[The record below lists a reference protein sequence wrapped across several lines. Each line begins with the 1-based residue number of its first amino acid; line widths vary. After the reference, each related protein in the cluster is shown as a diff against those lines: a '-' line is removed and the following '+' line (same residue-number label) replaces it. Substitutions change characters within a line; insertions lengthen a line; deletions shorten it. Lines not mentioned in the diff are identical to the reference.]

1 MELDLKTNNL
11 LLATHRGFASGIYSA
26 LSLILGDTDAVKTV
40 EVDVDDAMDL
50 VCFRIDDALRSF
62 PSDQPILLVTDIPG
76 GSPTQAALR
85 EAPLFPNAICIT
97 GLNLGMLL
105 ELATMPL
112 DGANLQDAKTIA
124 KEAVRSSLNSIGLL
138 EDIAASVDRTLTDDA
153 ESEEL

>member
-1 MELDLKTNNL
+1 
-11 LLATHRGFASGIYSA
+11 
-26 LSLILGDTDAVKTV
+26 
-40 EVDVDDAMDL
+40 
-50 VCFRIDDALRSF
+50 
-62 PSDQPILLVTDIPG
+62 
-76 GSPTQAALR
+76 
-85 EAPLFPNAICIT
+85 
-97 GLNLGMLL
+97 MLL

>member
-1 MELDLKTNNL
+1 MSMMQWTWCVSESTMHSGHFL
-11 LLATHRGFASGIYSA
+11 LTSRFS
-26 LSLILGDTDAVKTV
+26 LSQI
-40 EVDVDDAMDL
+40 
-50 VCFRIDDALRSF
+50 FR
-62 PSDQPILLVTDIPG
+62 G